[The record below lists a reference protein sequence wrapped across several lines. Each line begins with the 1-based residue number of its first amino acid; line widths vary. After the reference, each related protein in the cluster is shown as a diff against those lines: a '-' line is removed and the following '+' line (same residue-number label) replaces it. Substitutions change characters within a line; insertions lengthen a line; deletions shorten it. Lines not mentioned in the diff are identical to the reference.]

1 MEQNELKQQ
10 ELNDAVT
17 AAEAEKLS
25 KEAEAAAAAAEEET
39 ESRAKAKSAE
49 ELEWVKRSRPGSDA
63 KPGANLKTAKT
74 GSDEKT
80 VDEKKERDRVPES
93 KRRSGGGSYF
103 GESKKE
109 KELAE
114 KAAED
119 ARKAQEKDRISAG
132 AGDRRREVER
142 KLSPRARA
150 QAAEAAKRREEEE
163 KEDQWWEIR
172 ARVARRFAS
181 PVEKVMRILD
191 GPPSSFSY
199 YALLGLKQGA
209 EDADIRRAYRIAA
222 LRIHPGKLSQ
232 VSKLCL

>member
-163 KEDQWWEIR
+163 KEDRKNRGNGDLAEQYEGASKKTKRRLKMVERLQEKNRIGQKKCLLVQPDAQW
-172 ARVARRFAS
+172 
-181 PVEKVMRILD
+181 PKVDKIL
-191 GPPSSFSY
+191 SM
-199 YALLGLKQGA
+199 
-209 EDADIRRAYRIAA
+209 E
-222 LRIHPGKLSQ
+222 
-232 VSKLCL
+232 